1 MSKLEIFDCEQG
13 SSEWYAVRLGMPT
26 ASEFACLL
34 MSGRGGGESKTRRTY
49 LYKLAGERITG
60 TPMESFTNKYI
71 ERGKKLEPEARS
83 YYSLLTDNPL
93 RRVGFIKNQKK
104 GCSPDALIDI
114 NGMLEIKTQA
124 PHLLIE
130 SMESRDI
137 PSEYYAQLQG
147 NLWVAEREW
156 IDLLIY
162 YPKMPVYLRR
172 VFRDDPYIATLS
184 KAVDKFNEELDA
196 LVKRIEAR

>member
-1 MSKLEIFDCEQG
+1 MSKLEIFDCEQR
-13 SSEWYAVRLGMPT
+13 SSDWYTLRLGLPT
-26 ASEFACLL
+26 ASEFATVLAV
-34 MSGRGGGESKTRRTY
+34 GRGGGESKTRRTY
-49 LYKLAGERITG
+49 LYKLAGERITE
-60 TPMESFTNKYI
+60 TPMENFSNRYM
-71 ERGKKLEPEARS
+71 ERGHELEPEARA

-93 RRVGFIKNQKK
+93 RRVGFIKNKKK

-130 SMESRDI
+130 SIESKDI
-137 PSEYYAQLQG
+137 PPEHYAQLQG

-172 VFRDDPYIATLS
+172 VIRDDPYIKTLEA
-184 KAVDKFNEELDA
+184 AVDRFNEELDA
-196 LVKRIEAR
+196 LVERIRTH